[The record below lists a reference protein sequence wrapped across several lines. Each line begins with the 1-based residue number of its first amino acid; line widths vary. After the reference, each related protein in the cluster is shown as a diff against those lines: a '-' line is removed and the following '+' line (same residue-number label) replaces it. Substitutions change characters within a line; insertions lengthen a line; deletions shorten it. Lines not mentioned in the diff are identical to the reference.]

1 MANGYTN
8 KGVKWELFQSIWVLF
23 VFTPFGFLNWVS
35 FFYIFAR
42 AKQKKW
48 LIAGWIY
55 FAIFLFTILSNGTP
69 LFNAAMV
76 LLIIGWGV
84 SIVHALKVRPEFLI
98 RLESIQQ
105 LKRAEIDQV
114 RKSLKNEYPE
124 TAAARTSQTDKQS
137 ERKIDINQASVEDIA
152 SIPQLGII
160 LAKKAVAMR
169 EEIGGFSSIDHF
181 GEQLGLKPHVL
192 LKVEPYLSFSKPVD
206 RRDRK
211 DENAEGRVL
220 DI

>member
-69 LFNAAMV
+69 PCVKKSVAFH
-76 LLIIGWGV
+76 LLII
-84 SIVHALKVRPEFLI
+84 SAN
-98 RLESIQQ
+98 S
-105 LKRAEIDQV
+105 
-114 RKSLKNEYPE
+114 
-124 TAAARTSQTDKQS
+124 
-137 ERKIDINQASVEDIA
+137 
-152 SIPQLGII
+152 
-160 LAKKAVAMR
+160 
-169 EEIGGFSSIDHF
+169 
-181 GEQLGLKPHVL
+181 
-192 LKVEPYLSFSKPVD
+192 
-206 RRDRK
+206 
-211 DENAEGRVL
+211 
-220 DI
+220 

>member
-42 AKQKKW
+42 AKQKMVNCRMD
-48 LIAGWIY
+48 LFCY
-55 FAIFLFTILSNGTP
+55 FLFTILSNGTP

-105 LKRAEIDQV
+105 LKRAEIDQL